1 MYQPVRILPE
11 NNSEDLS
18 APVTLKWQKGFPINY
33 SAYLQ
38 VSSDSDFNNIVLDSS
53 ITAPDGVDD
62 ISIILNS
69 LTDPGT
75 FYWRAKQGGIPP
87 QGAFNE
93 PWKFSISPGSVNLR
107 LTVIPEGYLILN
119 NYEFELTV
127 YLRNVM
133 APFDILDSCFVVSSD
148 SAYQNDISF
157 KNAKSGTYYI
167 VINIPGCIETW
178 SKEGGEYLEEGS
190 ALNEYDFST
199 DSSKAYGNN
208 LILKAS
214 RYCIFS
220 GNVVRNHEIN
230 LDDIIQIINSS
241 GLFTTRLNVN
251 DLTGD
256 KLVDLSDVLIVFNN
270 SSRFVSRKSPLD
282 SELLANDKEY
292 QITYE
297 KKIKEINENMIK
309 KEASPEMR
317 IVFKVEKKILNK

>member
-1 MYQPVRILPE
+1 M
-11 NNSEDLS
+11 
-18 APVTLKWQKGFPINY
+18 
-33 SAYLQ
+33 
-38 VSSDSDFNNIVLDSS
+38 
-53 ITAPDGVDD
+53 
-62 ISIILNS
+62 
-69 LTDPGT
+69 
-75 FYWRAKQGGIPP
+75 
-87 QGAFNE
+87 
-93 PWKFSISPGSVNLR
+93 
-107 LTVIPEGYLILN
+107 ILN

-133 APFDILDSCFVVSSD
+133 ALFDILDSCFVVSSD

-167 VINIPGCIETW
+167 VIKIPGCIETW

-190 ALNEYDFST
+190 AINEYDFST
-199 DSSKAYGNN
+199 DASKAYGNN